1 LLEDA
6 HRSADESAAADWES
20 LLAGMESR
28 MADLQKQYRNITARM
43 IAQFAVHTVLEQVG
57 LEEARMIEEGLQSA
71 AIGESIRLMCPRYQS
86 LRSTEEGLVVTDG
99 DDNEFAVKDL
109 STGAREQVFLGARLG
124 FARRALDDLPA
135 FLVLD
140 DAFQHS
146 DWTRRERLVKEVLTL
161 VEAGWQV
168 LYFTMD
174 DHIRDLFHTAGQTL
188 GKRFVSYDLPQPD
201 SSLDR

>member
-1 LLEDA
+1 
-6 HRSADESAAADWES
+6 
-20 LLAGMESR
+20 
-28 MADLQKQYRNITARM
+28 
-43 IAQFAVHTVLEQVG
+43 VLEQVG

-124 FARRALDDLPA
+124 FARKALDDQTS
-135 FLVLD
+135 FLILD

-146 DWTRRERLVKEVLTL
+146 DWLRRKQLVDQVVTL
-161 VEAGWQV
+161 VQAGWQV

-174 DHIRDLFHTAGQTL
+174 DHIRRLFDTAGQQL
-188 GKRFVSYDLPQPD
+188 ADRYISLALPPLD
-201 SSLDR
+201 SSDDQ